1 MSQFYTIAS
10 VCASELRVKDSR
22 FIAWLTPAAMREQAE
37 ELIAER
43 SRQFHDARHN
53 CYALR
58 VGCDARLIALASDA
72 QEPSGSAGR
81 PMLQALESHQL
92 TNIAAVVTRYFGG
105 TKLGVGGLMRAY
117 SSAVQAAIAQATLLP
132 IFATRRF
139 ELHYAYQLSG
149 IVDRVLHQ
157 FDAEIIKSE
166 FGIEVNREIE
176 IRAERTPEFN
186 LVLNELSAGR
196 VQCKLV
202 E

>member
-1 MSQFYTIAS
+1 M
-10 VCASELRVKDSR
+10 KDSR
-22 FIAWLTPAAMREQAE
+22 FIAWLTPAATREQAE

-117 SSAVQAAIAQATLLP
+117 SGAVQAAIAQATLLP

-157 FDAEIIKSE
+157 FDAEIIESE
-166 FGIEVNREIE
+166 FGIEVNRVIE
-176 IRAERTPEFN
+176 IRAERAPEFN

-196 VQCKLV
+196 LQSKPL

>member
-10 VCASELRVKDSR
+10 ACESELRVKDSR
-22 FIAWLTPAAMREQAE
+22 FIAWLTPAATRELAE
-37 ELIAER
+37 DLICER
-43 SRQFHDARHN
+43 SRQFRDARHN
-53 CYALR
+53 CHALR
-58 VGCDARLIALASDA
+58 VGCDAQLIALASDA

-81 PMLQALESHQL
+81 PMLQALESHHL

-117 SSAVQAAIAQATLLP
+117 GGAVQAAIAHATLLP
-132 IFATRRF
+132 IFATCRF
-139 ELHYAYQLSG
+139 ELRYSYQLSG

-157 FDAEIIKSE
+157 FEAGIIKSE

-176 IRAERTPEFN
+176 ILAERAPEFG

-196 VQCKLV
+196 VHCRRM